1 MTLNELVSVLRETGY
16 PVAYSHFDDDPPSIP
31 FITYLE
37 FDSDNFHAD
46 NKTYQQVKNIN
57 IELYTNKKDLE
68 AEQTLENLLDANDIP
83 YETSETYIE
92 SERLFQKIYEIG
104 VI

>member
-1 MTLNELVSVLRETGY
+1 MTLTELVTILRATGY
-16 PVAYSHFDDDPPSIP
+16 PVAYSHFKENPPSIP

-68 AEQTLENLLDANDIP
+68 AEQTLESLLDANDIP